1 MKCIL
6 FSGSSYIQSL
16 SKKYSFQSWMLSRY
30 DKYVSDLEG
39 FLQTINNISPRRYIR
54 TNTLKISSNELK
66 EILLEKECLIKETTL
81 DGVFELID
89 TRYPIGATLEYLL
102 GYYYLQDLSSCYA
115 VDAMELKENM
125 KILDIAASPGGKTTY
140 ISQKINNTGLIY
152 AIESDKKRLKKL
164 VFNITRCGSTNVSLF
179 NVNAISLSFSK
190 TFSKVKF
197 DNVILDAPCSCDGV
211 IQKDHFR
218 KKSYSTKSIDYCSSR
233 QMKMIDQAISL
244 VRPGGILLY
253 STCSHSPEENE
264 FVVDSLFDK
273 YDIRIEPYEYGLPGL
288 TSFGNH
294 KLDESLKNTRRF
306 YPHIHNTLGFFIAK
320 IRVK

>member
-1 MKCIL
+1 MKSIL
-6 FSGSSYIQSL
+6 FSDSNYIQKL

-30 DKYVSDLEG
+30 DKYISELEE
-39 FLQTINNISPRRYIR
+39 FLETINNTSPHKYLR
-54 TNTLKISSNELK
+54 TNTIKISPKQLK
-66 EILLEKECLIKETTL
+66 KILYRKGCRTKETNL
-81 DGVFELID
+81 DDVFEIIND
-89 TRYPIGATLEYLL
+89 RYPIGASLEYLL

-140 ISQKINNTGLIY
+140 ISQKINNTGIIY
-152 AIESDKKRLKKL
+152 AVESNKKRLKKL
-164 VFNITRCGSTNVSLF
+164 VFNTTRCGTKNVSIF
-179 NVNAISLSFSK
+179 NIDGLSLTLSNIFSEAR
-190 TFSKVKF
+190 F

-211 IQKDHFR
+211 IQKDPFR
-218 KKSYSTKSIDYCSSR
+218 KQTYSTKSIEYCSGR
-233 QMKMIDQAISL
+233 QTDMINQAISL
-244 VRPGGILLY
+244 VKPGGILIY

-273 YDIRIEPYEYGLPGL
+273 HDIVIEPYKYGLPGL
-288 TSFGNH
+288 TSFGNYE
-294 KLDESLKNTRRF
+294 LDKSLKNTRRF